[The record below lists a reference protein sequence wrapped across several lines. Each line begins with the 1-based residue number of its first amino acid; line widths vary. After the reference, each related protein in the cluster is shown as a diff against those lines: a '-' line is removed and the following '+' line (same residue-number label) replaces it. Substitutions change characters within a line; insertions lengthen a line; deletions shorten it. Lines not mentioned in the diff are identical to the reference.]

1 MKPSLY
7 LHIGRPKTGST
18 ALQHF
23 LMKNR
28 KALLEQDILYPI
40 TGNYQLSS
48 HLFAYAYSEQMRKD
62 ARLPDIDA
70 PALWGKL
77 GVEFAAAGVSSV
89 ILSSENFWFSD
100 PSELKADIGEDFSV
114 KVIAYI
120 RRQDHVIAS
129 SFCEEVKREHI
140 SLNEDV
146 ERYALFEPRLKLLDY
161 FKILE
166 SWGNSFGPENVDVRI
181 YESLDQGGIALDLCK
196 QLDLQVDRL
205 SLDRNAINPA
215 LPYDLLTLIGNV
227 GGFKAGDAAKR
238 RFVTA
243 VSESFA
249 MLDSDPAYNTA
260 GLFSLEL
267 RRQILDRFSDSNE
280 AILSTFLGQKAAAL
294 FPSLD
299 DENYSRPSEEF
310 DLQRIS
316 KLLLGMHAHQE
327 KVNTR
332 LIRRLGKLEREL
344 DEQRELLAQVL
355 KTKL

>member
-1 MKPSLY
+1 MKPCLY

-28 KALLEQDILYPI
+28 KALLDQDLLYPL

-62 ARLPDIDA
+62 ASLPDIDA
-70 PALWGKL
+70 QALWGKL
-77 GVEFAAAGVSSV
+77 GEEVATAGVSSV

-100 PSELKADIGEDFSV
+100 PGELKADIGEDYTV
-114 KVIAYI
+114 KVVAYI

-129 SFCEEVKREHI
+129 SFCEEVKREQI
-140 SLNEDV
+140 SLNDDV
-146 ERYALFEPRLKLLDY
+146 QRYALFEPRLKLLDY
-161 FKILE
+161 FEILE

-181 YESLDQGGIALDLCK
+181 YESLGQGGIALDLCK
-196 QLDLQVDRL
+196 QLDLQIDQL
-205 SLDRNAINPA
+205 SLDENSINPA
-215 LPYDLLTLIGNV
+215 LPYDLLTLIDNV
-227 GGFKAGDAAKR
+227 SGFKAGDAAKR

-260 GLFSLEL
+260 GLFSVEL
-267 RRQILDRFSDSNE
+267 RRQILDQFKESNE
-280 AILSTFLGQKAAAL
+280 AILSTFLGRGTADL

-299 DENYSRPSEEF
+299 HEIYSKPSEEF
-310 DLQRIS
+310 DPQRIS

-327 KVNTR
+327 KVNIR

-344 DEQRELLAQVL
+344 EEQRELLAKVL
-355 KTKL
+355 KVQH